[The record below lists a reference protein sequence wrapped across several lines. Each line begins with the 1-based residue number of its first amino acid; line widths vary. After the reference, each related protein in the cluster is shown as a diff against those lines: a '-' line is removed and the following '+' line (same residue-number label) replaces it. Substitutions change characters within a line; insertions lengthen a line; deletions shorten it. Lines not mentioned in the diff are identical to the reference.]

1 MSLKSDKE
9 KSQYLQDLIK
19 KTYLTDVIE
28 RNHIQKDISILDD
41 LLKIVAS
48 IVVVRSHIVP
58 WYDVNGIYYI
68 GLDDFCL
75 DYIDELDRTL

>member
-1 MSLKSDKE
+1 MSFMLNLRVMSLKSDKE

-41 LLKIVAS
+41 LLKMVAS
-48 IVVVRSHIVP
+48 S
-58 WYDVNGIYYI
+58 I
-68 GLDDFCL
+68 GRQKTIIFWSLL
-75 DYIDELDRTL
+75 LLAENQ

>member
-9 KSQYLQDLIK
+9 KSQE
-19 KTYLTDVIE
+19 T
-28 RNHIQKDISILDD
+28 S
-41 LLKIVAS
+41 LLRRINDSYHK

-68 GLDDFCL
+68 GLEDFCL